1 MKYTEESIR
10 LFQTRIEAYL
20 NIWENAKP
28 EDLKD
33 YHSDFMHSPIKARE
47 ALNRQYY
54 GNHLSETQVFRLK
67 MLDVQWLRHP
77 LFNTFHRSLQKL
89 IEEFLIE
96 HELYFT
102 FLNTDYGSYSN
113 AVGDA
118 DYIESSMNK
127 WERVYIDWEDFWETY
142 DETQN
147 SLEGRWYLHCLW
159 KKGIL
164 ERDQIKRLVDLDIKA
179 LLCANAYYF
188 SISDF
193 KFITDFLLEQGVWDR
208 IYSADPDKLT
218 Q

>member
-1 MKYTEESIR
+1 MKYSEESIR

-28 EDLKD
+28 EELVE
-33 YHSDFMHSPIKARE
+33 YPIENYCSPIKARE

-67 MLDVQWLRHP
+67 MLDVQWLKHP
-77 LFNTFHRSLQKL
+77 QFNTFHRSLQKL
-89 IEEFLIE
+89 IEDFLIE

-102 FLNTDYGSYSN
+102 FLNRDYSPHCN

-118 DYIESSMNK
+118 DYIESNMDK
-127 WERVYIDWEDFWETY
+127 WERVSIDWEDFWDTY

-164 ERDQIKRLVDLDIKA
+164 DQDQIKRLVDLDIKA
-179 LLCANAYYF
+179 LLCANAFYF

-193 KFITDFLLEQGVWDR
+193 NFITDFLLEQGVWER
-208 IYSADPDKLT
+208 IYNADPDKLM